1 MRESALDELFLL
13 DSSVA
18 LLPQNDGERGQKHC
32 VILNEVKIQHVI
44 IVLHHLLQHSEEQG
58 RESSV
63 ENDFPQAHFT
73 FAFGFSNTIL
83 PPIGVVT

>member
-1 MRESALDELFLL
+1 MRESSLDELSLL
-13 DSSVA
+13 DSSGT
-18 LLPQNDGERGQKHC
+18 LLPQNDGEIGQKYR

-44 IVLHHLLQHSEEQG
+44 IVLYYLLQHSEEQG